1 MACLSIKYYCGTL
14 KCENTYT
21 DSLLWSMMN
30 ESALIIG
37 SKLNPF
43 LLWRWVIQVGL
54 LRSDA
59 QLMICPQFLPEF
71 SWSCFSWWDPSGS
84 ARRKIAAKRPLD
96 FSQTNYHLNWGFPH
110 VFFFFIAYLILSV
123 SISLVKIISISAD
136 NDFSPLSKYIF
147 KRNLFM
153 KYVCKYKNRPYMYIY
168 NWKDLKE
175 LFPSDFWV
183 IL

>member
-21 DSLLWSMMN
+21 AHCDQWQRISVDNWLKT
-30 ESALIIG
+30 E
-37 SKLNPF
+37 PF
-43 LLWRWVIQVGL
+43 LLWRWVIHVGP

-71 SWSCFSWWDPSGS
+71 SWSCFSWQDPSGR

-110 VFFFFIAYLILSV
+110 VFFFIAYLILSV
-123 SISLVKIISISAD
+123 SISSVKIISISAD
-136 NDFSPLSKYIF
+136 NDFSSLSKYIF
-147 KRNLFM
+147 KRNLFI
-153 KYVCKYKNRPYMYIY
+153 KYVCKYKTGRTCIY
-168 NWKDLKE
+168 ATEKT
-175 LFPSDFWV
+175 
-183 IL
+183 